1 MCVGKGEIMTEEN
14 NIAVENQNDNQNE
27 AGKEQTGISF
37 KDQSE
42 LDSFVDTKLNK
53 ALETAHSKW
62 EEEAKEREDKAK
74 QLAKMT
80 EAERI
85 KAQQKER
92 DEALSKREHDLQ
104 MREYSIQAK
113 STLAEVGL
121 PNSDELV
128 SLVLSD
134 DVEKTS
140 NNITYLKE
148 VIAEAVNK
156 RVDELSNQTT
166 PKESGSLSKTKTTDF
181 AEIARN
187 SRII

>member
-1 MCVGKGEIMTEEN
+1 MCVGKGEIMTEAN
-14 NIAVENQNDNQNE
+14 NAAVENQNDNQNE

-42 LDSFVDTKLNK
+42 LDSFVDKK
-53 ALETAHSKW
+53 ASKMLETAHSKW
-62 EEEAKEREDKAK
+62 EEEAKAREDKAK

-80 EAERI
+80 EADRI

-113 STLAEVGL
+113 STLAEAGL

-166 PKESGSLSKTKTTDF
+166 PKESGSMAKTKTTDF
-181 AEIARN
+181 AEIARK

>member
-1 MCVGKGEIMTEEN
+1 MTEEN
-14 NIAVENQNDNQNE
+14 NTEIENQNENQNE
-27 AGKEQTGISF
+27 SGKEQAGISF

-42 LDSFVDTKLNK
+42 LDRFVDTKLSK
-53 ALETAHSKW
+53 ALETAHGKW
-62 EEEAKEREDKAK
+62 EEEAKAREDKAK

-80 EAERI
+80 EAERT
-85 KAQQKER
+85 KQEQKDR
-92 DEALSKREHDLQ
+92 EAALGKRERDLQ

-181 AEIARN
+181 AEIARK